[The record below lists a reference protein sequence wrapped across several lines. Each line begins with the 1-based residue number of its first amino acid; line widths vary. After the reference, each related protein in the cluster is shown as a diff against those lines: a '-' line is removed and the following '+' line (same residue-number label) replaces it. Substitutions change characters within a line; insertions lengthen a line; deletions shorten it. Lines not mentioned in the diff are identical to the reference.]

1 VGTPYTL
8 RHFVRATAAFF
19 IALVA
24 GTVAFAAFLDES
36 GLQAFYRSTIT
47 LSLTGIDTKPEGNG
61 GIIAT
66 ILLVLAGVAIYGYL
80 ASAIVELIAH
90 GVLTGAMSE
99 RRRRR
104 VIQRISNHYII
115 CGYGRVGRQVASE
128 FHDAGVPFVVLDFNP
143 DVLEIA
149 RERNIPYIDGSGTKD
164 EDLEAAGL
172 ARARGLS
179 ASSDS
184 DVDNLYITVS
194 ARAERPDLMIVARA
208 STEDAAQKMLRAG
221 ADRVVQ
227 PYSAAGSEIAKM
239 MLKPQVAAFLD
250 IVSRHGGPD
259 LRFEEIEITRTCP
272 QAGRTIRETRIR
284 HETGALVVALR
295 KADGT
300 FDTTPDPDTELEPGD
315 VLIAVG
321 TAQEL
326 QALEELFAP
335 SAGGDGGEAAGA
347 RRDGTGTGAAGAE
360 GKAVAG

>member
-1 VGTPYTL
+1 VNTPYTL
-8 RHFVRATAAFF
+8 RHFTR
-19 IALVA
+19 ALVA
-24 GTVAFAAFLDES
+24 FFVALGGGTVAFAAFLHES

-47 LSLTGIDTKPEGNG
+47 LSLTGIDTKPRGTSG
-61 GIIAT
+61 LITT
-66 ILLVLAGVAIYGYL
+66 ILLVLAGMAIYGYL

-90 GVLTGAMSE
+90 GVLTGAMAE

-104 VIQRISNHYII
+104 MIERISDHYII
-115 CGYGRVGRQVASE
+115 CGFGRVGRRVGEE
-128 FHDAGVPFVVLDFNP
+128 FRDAGVPYVVLDFNP

-149 RERNIPYIDGSGTKD
+149 REQGVPYIEGSGTKD
-164 EDLEAAGL
+164 ADLVAAGL
-172 ARARGLS
+172 ERARGLI

-208 STEDAAQKMLRAG
+208 STEDAARKMLRAG

-227 PYSAAGSEIAKM
+227 PYSAAGQEIAKM

-259 LRFEEIEITRTCP
+259 LRFEEIEITESCP
-272 QAGRTIRETRIR
+272 QAGRTIRETRAR
-284 HETGALVVALR
+284 RETGALVVALR

-300 FDTTPDPDTELEPGD
+300 FDTTPDPDALLDPGD

-321 TAQEL
+321 TRQEL
-326 QALEELFAP
+326 NALEELFAP
-335 SAGGDGGEAAGA
+335 QQ
-347 RRDGTGTGAAGAE
+347 
-360 GKAVAG
+360 AVAR

>member
-1 VGTPYTL
+1 VDTPYTL
-8 RHFVRATAAFF
+8 RHFIRAVAAFF
-19 IALVA
+19 LALLV
-24 GTVAFAAFLDES
+24 GTAAFAAFLDES

-47 LSLTGIDTKPEGNG
+47 LSLTGIDTKPQGTG

-104 VIQRISNHYII
+104 VIERISDHYII
-115 CGYGRVGRQVASE
+115 CGYGRVGRQVAAE
-128 FHDAGVPFVVLDFNP
+128 FRDAGVPYVVLDFNP

-149 RERNIPYIDGSGTKD
+149 REHGIPYIEGSGTND
-164 EDLEAAGL
+164 DDLDAAGL
-172 ARARGLS
+172 ERARGVI

-194 ARAERPDLMIVARA
+194 ARAERPNMMIVARA
-208 STEDAAQKMLRAG
+208 STEDAAQKMRRAG

-227 PYSAAGSEIAKM
+227 PYSAAGSEIAKL

-259 LRFEEIEITRTCP
+259 LRFEEIEITRMCP

-300 FDTTPDPDTELEPGD
+300 FDTTPDPDATLDPGD

-321 TAQEL
+321 TQQEL
-326 QALEELFAP
+326 NALEELFAP
-335 SAGGDGGEAAGA
+335 QE
-347 RRDGTGTGAAGAE
+347 
-360 GKAVAG
+360 AVAG